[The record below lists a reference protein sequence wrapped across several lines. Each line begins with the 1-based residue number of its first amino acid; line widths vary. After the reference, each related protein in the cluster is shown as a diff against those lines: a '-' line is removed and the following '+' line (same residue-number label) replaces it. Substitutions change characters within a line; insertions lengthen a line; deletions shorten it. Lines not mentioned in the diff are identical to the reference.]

1 MIGLSLTKI
10 KDKIVSLE
18 IHYILNVESDCPQL
32 RDRDDMWI
40 III

>member
-10 KDKIVSLE
+10 KDRFVSLE
-18 IHYILNVESDCPQL
+18 INDILNLINNYSQW

-40 III
+40 IR